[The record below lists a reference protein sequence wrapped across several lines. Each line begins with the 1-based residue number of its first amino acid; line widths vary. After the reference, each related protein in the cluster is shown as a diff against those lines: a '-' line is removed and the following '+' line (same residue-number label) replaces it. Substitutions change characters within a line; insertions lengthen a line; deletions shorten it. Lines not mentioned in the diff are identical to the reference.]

1 MARTPSVQAH
11 ASVLAAALELF
22 CDRGIDA
29 TSMDAIA
36 ENSGVSKATI
46 YKHWP
51 DKAALCLDV
60 LAKLHEVDSR
70 PVFDSGDIRADLEA
84 VLGYRSSTKVSEQ
97 QNRMMPHLIA
107 YAARNKAFGEA
118 WRARVMEPPIRQIS
132 LLLKRGAK
140 QGLFANLDPI
150 VGAAL
155 LLGPMIFRKIFP
167 TAGKELP
174 ANLEKLIVDAF
185 WRAHATP
192 LVNPGMTKPGKNS
205 KRSKRSSSDRGA

>member
-1 MARTPSVQAH
+1 MARTPSVEAH
-11 ASVLAAALELF
+11 ANVLAAALELF

-36 ENSGVSKATI
+36 ETSGVSKATI

-51 DKAALCLDV
+51 DKA
-60 LAKLHEVDSR
+60 
-70 PVFDSGDIRADLEA
+70 
-84 VLGYRSSTKVSEQ
+84 VLGYRPSTKVSEQ

-167 TAGKELP
+167 SAGKELP

-192 LVNPGMTKPGKNS
+192 LVNPGMSKPGKNS

>member
-11 ASVLAAALELF
+11 ANVLAAALELF

-46 YKHWP
+46 YNHWP

-60 LAKLHEVDSR
+60 LTKLHEVDSR

-84 VLGYRSSTKVSEQ
+84 LLGYRPSTKVSEQ

-107 YAARNKAFGEA
+107 YAARNKSFGDA
-118 WRARVMEPPIRQIS
+118 WRARVAEPPIRQIS

-140 QGLFANLDPI
+140 QGLLANLDPM

-167 TAGKELP
+167 SAGKELP

-185 WRAHATP
+185 WKAHATASP
-192 LVNPGMTKPGKNS
+192 KPRKSS

>member
-1 MARTPSVQAH
+1 MARTPSLQAH
-11 ASVLAAALELF
+11 ASVLVAALDLF
-22 CDRGIDA
+22 SERGIDA

-36 ENSGVSKATI
+36 EKSGVSKATI

-60 LAKLHEVDSR
+60 LTRLHEVDTR

-84 VLGYRSSTKVSEQ
+84 VLSYRPSAKVCEQ

-107 YAARNKAFGEA
+107 YAARNRAFGDA
-118 WRARVMEPPIRQIS
+118 WRARVMEPLIRQITH
-132 LLLKRGAK
+132 LLKRGTK
-140 QGLFANLDPI
+140 QGLFTDLDPI
-150 VGAAL
+150 MGAAL
-155 LLGPMIFRKIFP
+155 LIGPMMFQKIFP

-185 WRAHATP
+185 WKAHADAP
-192 LVNPGMTKPGKNS
+192 ANPERNA
-205 KRSKRSSSDRGA
+205 KRSKRSSSNRSA